1 MIKIGLIS
9 DTHGYFDPG
18 LKSFFKECT
27 EIWHAGDI
35 GTMEVV
41 QEIQSFKPLRAI
53 YGNIDGSEIRSIY
66 PEFQRFL
73 CEEIHVLM
81 IHIGGYPGK
90 YVSRVKNLIDMDQ
103 PDLFIC
109 GHSHILRI
117 MHDSNAGFLYINP
130 GAAGN
135 PVFHETR
142 TAIRFSIEGKNI
154 KDLEVLEMAKR

>member
-81 IHIGGYPGK
+81 IHIGGHPGK

-117 MHDSNAGFLYINP
+117 RHDPNAGFLYINP